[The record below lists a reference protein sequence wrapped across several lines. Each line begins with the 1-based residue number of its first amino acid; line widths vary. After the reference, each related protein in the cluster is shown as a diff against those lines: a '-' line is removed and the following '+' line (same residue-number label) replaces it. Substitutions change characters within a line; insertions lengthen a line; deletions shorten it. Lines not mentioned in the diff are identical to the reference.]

1 MIGVHIQIGKI
12 AEGQMLWVEPA
23 GFGYLPII
31 SPSIY
36 DAGYFQH
43 YRRICETPVAK
54 ALNRFRVGL
63 MRDAL
68 DLAADAPPQTVLD
81 VGIGD
86 GAFLRAAAAQ
96 VPFGLVEL
104 KGCDINPLGVEY
116 LEQHGQLAHLDDEG
130 GFDVVCFWD
139 VLEHL
144 PDPRVGLRAS
154 RKTALVSI
162 PIFES
167 QLHALRSRHFK
178 PGEHIWYFTRRGFL
192 AFADQEGFDC
202 VDILATESAIGR
214 DGIETFV
221 LRRRPA

>member
-1 MIGVHIQIGKI
+1 MIRDYIGNI
-12 AEGQMLWVEPA
+12 GGGQMLWVEPA
-23 GFGYLPII
+23 GFGYLGGATTC
-31 SPSIY
+31 IY

-54 ALNRFRVGL
+54 ALNRFRVDLVLAHLG
-63 MRDAL
+63 DAS
-68 DLAADAPPQTVLD
+68 DGAPGQTVLD

-86 GAFLRAAAAQ
+86 GAFLRAAAQ
-96 VPFGLVEL
+96 RVPFGVVEL
-104 KGCDINPLGVEY
+104 YGCDINPLGVEY
-116 LEQHGQLAHLDDEG
+116 LEQTGQLAQLDQEG

-144 PDPRVGLRAS
+144 EDPRVGLRAA
-154 RKTALVSI
+154 KTTALVSI

-178 PGEHIWYFTRRGFL
+178 PGEHLWYFTRRGFL

>member
-1 MIGVHIQIGKI
+1 MIRDYIGNI
-12 AEGQMLWVEPA
+12 GGGQMIWLEPA
-23 GFGYLPII
+23 GIGYLGGATTC
-31 SPSIY
+31 IY

-54 ALNRFRVGL
+54 ALNQFRVAL
-63 MRDAL
+63 MREAL
-68 DLAADAPPQTVLD
+68 DLSADAHPQTVLD

-116 LEQHGQLAHLDDEG
+116 LEQHGQLAQLDQEG

-144 PDPRVGLRAS
+144 EDPRVGLRAA
-154 RKTALVSI
+154 KTVALVSI

-178 PGEHIWYFTRRGFL
+178 PGEHLWYFTRRGFL

>member
-1 MIGVHIQIGKI
+1 MIRDYIGNI
-12 AEGQMLWVEPA
+12 GGGQMIWLEPA
-23 GFGYLPII
+23 GIGYLGGATAC
-31 SPSIY
+31 IY
-36 DAGYFQH
+36 DAVYFQH

-63 MRDAL
+63 MREAL
-68 DLAADAPPQTVLD
+68 DLAADAQPQTVLD

-116 LEQHGQLAHLDDEG
+116 LEQTGQLAQLDQEG

-144 PDPRVGLRAS
+144 EDPRVGLRAA
-154 RKTALVSI
+154 KTTALVSI
-162 PIFES
+162 PIFDS

-202 VDILATESAIGR
+202 LDIRATESAIGR

-221 LRRRPA
+221 LRRRAA